1 MGFLRKEWDYENPAE
16 HSMEAHDAYRDEGQ
30 KDSKPWLWVLAL
42 ICGAVSV
49 YSLYYVEN
57 TIYGGVVKTNWAGW
71 MGLGAGMLTISVIH
85 FFKPP
90 KEPAKLKWDKGEK
103 ITGVCVLVLI
113 VVLLFW
119 LAWSNPQLRLYGFQI
134 LILFPLA
141 IGLDML
147 QKHGMKQNEIDV
159 WNLIMTFVLLAVV
172 TLVVPRLAGIWTVT
186 EAEGKLAAEGYYVN
200 GYENAVSAI
209 FIDTFIPSATVELD
223 SDPWNDMYYL
233 FSLDDGYVVVEPWS
247 GKIIAE

>member
-1 MGFLRKEWDYENPAE
+1 MGFLRKEWDHKNLAE

-30 KDSKPWLWVLAL
+30 KDSKLWLWVLAL
-42 ICGAVSV
+42 ICGSVSV
-49 YSLYYVEN
+49 CFLYYVEN

-71 MGLGAGMLTISVIH
+71 MGLGAGMLTVSVIH

-119 LAWSNPQLRLYGFQI
+119 LAWSNPQLQLYGFQI

-141 IGLDML
+141 IGLDMM
-147 QKHGMKQNEIDV
+147 QKHGMKQH
-159 WNLIMTFVLLAVV
+159 
-172 TLVVPRLAGIWTVT
+172 
-186 EAEGKLAAEGYYVN
+186 
-200 GYENAVSAI
+200 
-209 FIDTFIPSATVELD
+209 
-223 SDPWNDMYYL
+223 
-233 FSLDDGYVVVEPWS
+233 
-247 GKIIAE
+247 